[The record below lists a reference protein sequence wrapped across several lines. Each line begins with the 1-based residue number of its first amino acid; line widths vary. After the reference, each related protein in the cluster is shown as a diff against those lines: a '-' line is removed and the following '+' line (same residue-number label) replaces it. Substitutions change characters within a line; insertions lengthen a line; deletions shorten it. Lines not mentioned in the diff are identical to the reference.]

1 MSLFSA
7 RLMLLT
13 INGKKRENLTSRT
26 LTELIRELDIRTSHF
41 AIALNCQVVPKS
53 QYETTPVKD
62 GDTIE
67 IVQAVGGG

>member
-1 MSLFSA
+1 M
-7 RLMLLT
+7 
-13 INGKKRENLTSRT
+13 TSRT